1 MSTITIPQP
10 ESIPCSSVVDAVARE
25 VRLGLTSVP
34 KTLSPWLFYDQAGSE
49 LFEQITDLPEYYLT
63 RTERGILA
71 AHAQEILTLAARR
84 ADGIAPVLTLIELG
98 AGTATKTGL
107 LLREAVRQQ
116 GSVVYQPVDVSES
129 ALAAAAENIS
139 SHIPG
144 VAVRPQV
151 ADYTREPLPLDRLPN
166 TRTLALYIGSSIG
179 NFATPD
185 ALDLLRNLRAQLLPG
200 DALLLGTDLAPG
212 PHKDIAMLI
221 AAYDD
226 LEGTTAA
233 FNLNV
238 LARINRDLG
247 ADFNLESFQHIAR
260 WNAAQSRMEMHLES
274 RMEQCVHLP
283 ANSAGPA
290 LHLKFSA
297 GERIHTENSYKFTHE
312 AIAALFKA
320 TGFSVVKS
328 WHDLDHLFA
337 VTLATADP
345 D

>member
-10 ESIPCSSVVDAVARE
+10 EVTLCSSVLDAVARE
-25 VRLGLTSVP
+25 VRLGLTSTP
-34 KTLSPWLFYDQAGSE
+34 KTLSPWLFYDQPGSE

-71 AHAQEILTLAARR
+71 AHAHEILKLAAKP
-84 ADGIAPVLTLIELG
+84 ADGTAPMLTLIELG

-144 VAVRPQV
+144 VTVRTQV
-151 ADYTREPLPLDRLPN
+151 ADYTREPLPLDRLAN

-179 NFATPD
+179 NFATPN

-247 ADFNLESFQHIAR
+247 ADFNLDCFRHVAR
-260 WNAAQSRMEMHLES
+260 WNAAESRMEMHLES
-274 RMEQCVHLP
+274 ITEQRVNLP
-283 ANSAGPA
+283 PNSAGPA
-290 LHLKFSA
+290 LHLEFSA
-297 GERIHTENSYKFTHE
+297 GERIHTENSYKFTHD
-312 AIAALFKA
+312 AIAALFEA
-320 TGFSVVKS
+320 TGFSVVKA
-328 WHDLDHLFA
+328 WHDADHLFA